1 MIACACPI
9 GRMKHRRPIFS
20 KTSISPVT
28 DRKIEAFY
36 AEWTQTGQI
45 AGRRGAQMPAPTL
58 GIVPSSTT
66 TAELGAVATMPPRH
80 AGPPLMVA
88 LAWALLAW
96 STPVTAAPKD
106 AIRAF
111 VERVNEASV
120 SFFSSGSEAD
130 ARERC
135 RTLLAWAFDVPTKGK
150 EALGRAWGKADNHSR
165 GRNSNTSSLGRRVEG
180 LPQCS

>member
-1 MIACACPI
+1 
-9 GRMKHRRPIFS
+9 
-20 KTSISPVT
+20 
-28 DRKIEAFY
+28 
-36 AEWTQTGQI
+36 
-45 AGRRGAQMPAPTL
+45 
-58 GIVPSSTT
+58 
-66 TAELGAVATMPPRH
+66 
-80 AGPPLMVA
+80 LMVA

-165 GRNSNTSSLGRRVEG
+165 GRNSNTSSLGRPVEG